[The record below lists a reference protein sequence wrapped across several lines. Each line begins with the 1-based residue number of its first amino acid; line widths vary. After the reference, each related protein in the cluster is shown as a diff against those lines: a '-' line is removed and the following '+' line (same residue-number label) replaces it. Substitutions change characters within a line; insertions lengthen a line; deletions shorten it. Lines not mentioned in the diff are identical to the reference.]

1 MEIINAREAKNAFGD
16 VLLKAQQGPVG
27 INKNGK
33 PVAVMISASEYE
45 EVLAIRQKLLH
56 RELDKGLKAI
66 QDGEVLD
73 GPKVMDDMRKRYF
86 DGDV

>member
-16 VLLKAQQGPVG
+16 ILLKAQQGPVG

-45 EVLAIRQKLLH
+45 EILSLRQRALH
-56 RELDKGLKAI
+56 RELDKGLEAVQQGKI
-66 QDGEVLD
+66 VD
-73 GPKVMDDMRKRYF
+73 GPEIMEQLKSQYF
-86 DGDV
+86 NGDL